1 IFDLMEKFAGY
12 GFNKSHSAAY
22 ALVSYQTAWLK
33 EHYPAHFMAA
43 VLSADMQNT
52 DKVVT
57 LIEECRLM
65 KLPLV
70 VPDVN
75 IGAYNFTVNSR
86 HEIVYGLGA
95 IKGLGEG
102 PVASIIAAR
111 QAGGPFTSLLDFCN
125 RVEAKAINKRA
136 LEALIR
142 AGALDSLQEGSKDVA
157 RATLMAS
164 IAETIKAA
172 EQNSRN
178 QSSGIVDMFGDIS
191 VPAPVAP
198 QPGQSRAVRPWSE
211 QERLAAERETLGLY
225 LSGHPVDEFLPEL
238 EKITR
243 DRLANL
249 KPERESQLVA
259 GLVVATRTMKN
270 KRGDTIAFVTLDD
283 RSARLEVSV
292 FAREY
297 EQFRELL
304 QKDSIVVIDCNV
316 SVDDY
321 NGDSGEMRGRAR
333 YVMSLDEARQRHAR
347 SLDLHLQHDFMPPDF
362 NRLLANILGD
372 QQAVQPRLLRNPLPP
387 PRQRGAANAGYDD
400 QFAASPAET
409 QELVGPCPVRVHYQ
423 RRDAKGTLLLGPQW
437 AVFPTQDLLQR
448 LLEEFG
454 RGRVVLN
461 YSAQ

>member
-1 IFDLMEKFAGY
+1 
-12 GFNKSHSAAY
+12 
-22 ALVSYQTAWLK
+22 
-33 EHYPAHFMAA
+33 
-43 VLSADMQNT
+43 
-52 DKVVT
+52 
-57 LIEECRLM
+57 
-65 KLPLV
+65 
-70 VPDVN
+70 
-75 IGAYNFTVNSR
+75 
-86 HEIVYGLGA
+86 
-95 IKGLGEG
+95 
-102 PVASIIAAR
+102 
-111 QAGGPFTSLLDFCN
+111 
-125 RVEAKAINKRA
+125 
-136 LEALIR
+136 LIR

-304 QKDSIVVIDCNV
+304 QKDSIVVIDCLV

-321 NGDSGEMRGRAR
+321 NGDSGEMGGRAR
-333 YVMSLDEARQRHAR
+333 DVMSLDEARQRHAR
-347 SLDLHLQHDFMPPDF
+347 SLDLQLQQGFMPPGL
-362 NRLLANILGD
+362 NRLRADILGD

-387 PRQRGAANAGYDD
+387 RQQRGSAGNNGSHD
-400 QFAASPAET
+400 APAEAP
-409 QELVGPCPVRVHYQ
+409 ELVGPCPVRVHYE
-423 RRDAKGTLLLGPQW
+423 RRDARGSLLLGPQW
-437 AVFPTQDLLQR
+437 AVFPTQALLQR
-448 LLEEFG
+448 LQEEFG
-454 RGRVVLN
+454 R
-461 YSAQ
+461 S